1 MTKRKKKTVNG
12 QDGLIR
18 ELQRRAKSRGYVLH
32 DEINELLD
40 DDFDMDGLDEIYGKL
55 TDLKI
60 EFFDD
65 EESAKQKMQL
75 REQRRAKKLKAEK
88 KAQSKVA
95 VRYDDPVRMY
105 LREMGKVPLLDREGE
120 VRLAKRME
128 EGTLR
133 VIRAILQSERTLQ
146 ELRGLADRLGRDIL
160 AVDEVIQ
167 SDASSGWSASTNAR
181 KESQRILKA
190 VERIEN
196 WKAEMAAARAELKS
210 RPKPKQHRI
219 KTLEKMIEGREQ
231 KILDEF
237 VGLRLSTQ
245 QVEAMSN
252 ALRVVLQKIDNTRQS
267 IAEAEDFC
275 GMDSK
280 TLAATIK
287 DLQKKKQK
295 TLTVEGK
302 GEFELKD
309 LIDIQNKIR
318 SLRARI
324 SRMEDEIGLNTKTL
338 EALVAE
344 IDAGERQLQQAV
356 KQMIEANVRL
366 VISIAKRY
374 TNRGLE
380 FLDLIQEGN
389 SGLMRAVEKF
399 DYRKGYKFS
408 TYATWWIRQA
418 ITRAIADQA
427 RTIRVPVHMIEAINK
442 VNRVS
447 RQLLQELGRD
457 PTAAEMAK
465 VLDMPEEKVKAV
477 MKASLEPVS
486 LDRPIGEDEDS
497 NLGDFIEDTSAPS
510 PARQAAHA
518 MLQDRMSR
526 VLSTLTRREEKVIR
540 LRFGLGDGTPRTLE
554 EVGTIFKVT
563 RERVRQ
569 IEAKAL
575 RKLRH
580 PSRSRKLKGY
590 TEIV

>member
-1 MTKRKKKTVNG
+1 VKKKEF
-12 QDGLIR
+12 DALIG
-18 ELQRRAKSRGYVLH
+18 ELAKRAKKRGGYVLN
-32 DEINELLD
+32 DEINELLV
-40 DDFDMDGLDEIYGKL
+40 DDFDFSELDNIYDRL
-55 TDLKI
+55 TEKKI
-60 EFFDD
+60 EYFDD
-65 EESAKQKMQL
+65 EETA
-75 REQRRAKKLKAEK
+75 RAKMELKERRRLKKLQAEK
-88 KAQSKVA
+88 KLSKGNVK
-95 VRYDDPVRMY
+95 YDDPVRMY
-105 LREMGKVPLLDREGE
+105 LREMGKVPLLDRQGE

-128 EGTLR
+128 DGQLR
-133 VIRAILQSERTLQ
+133 VVGAILQSERTYD
-146 ELRGLADRLGRDIL
+146 ELRSIADRLGRDVL
-160 AVDEVIQ
+160 TVDEVIQ
-167 SDASSGWSASTNAR
+167 TDASTWNSNTTAR
-181 KESQRILKA
+181 KESQRL
-190 VERIEN
+190 ERGLDKITRMREEI
-196 WKAEMAAARAELKS
+196 ASAQEELKS
-210 RPKPKQHRI
+210 KPKDHRR
-219 KTLEKMIEGREQ
+219 KVLEKMIEGRRT

-237 VGLRLSTQ
+237 LNLKLNIRQ
-245 QVEAMSN
+245 IEAISN
-252 ALRVVLQKIDNTRQS
+252 SLRVVLQKIDGLREQ
-267 IAEAEDFC
+267 IAQCEDFV

-280 TLAATIK
+280 ALAGAIK
-287 DLQKKKQK
+287 DAQKAKQK
-295 TLTVEGK
+295 DVSVDGK
-302 GEFELKD
+302 GEFAVKD
-309 LIDIQNKIR
+309 LVDIQNKIR
-318 SLRARI
+318 SMRARI
-324 SRMEDEIGLNTKTL
+324 SRVEDEIGLSTEVL
-338 EALVAE
+338 EGLVTE

-457 PTAAEMAK
+457 PTAEEMSK
-465 VLDMPEEKVKAV
+465 LLDMPEDKVKQV

-497 NLGDFIEDTSAPS
+497 NLGDFIEDDSAPS
-510 PARQAAHA
+510 PARQAAHS
-518 MLQDRMSR
+518 MLEDRMGK

-590 TEIV
+590 SEII